1 MRFYVYALIDPQAGN
16 HPFYIGKG
24 LDNRLQ
30 SHFKPTPSSK
40 KAGAEI
46 VGCDT
51 ESILDNA
58 LGDIGDGAT
67 TRTKQFKIQQLA
79 AAGYTH
85 RDIARVVARR
95 LDEKTAFALESYLI
109 QSVYGLDSLLNRA
122 HGKHSGRFRPAG
134 DIRIASD
141 FDKLTNSREANTA
154 LPHYVYCLINPVN
167 GTVFYVGKGKGDR
180 ALNHFRDAIKSDAQA
195 YGKIQ
200 EINRLIT
207 EGHNPETI
215 IRILAWLD
223 HEPAAFALEAFAL
236 KFVYGLDTV
245 QNIQAGHQYGLFRA
259 KGDWELR
266 KGFDL
271 PFVVEPG
278 IRQDRSEKLDGMLGE
293 GLELPLLAIQEHFP
307 EIAFDPPSI
316 LDSADLGIEGDITL
330 PEQIVGPRLKIFIR
344 RKKIQ
349 IELRHRKKS
358 QREWIR
364 QHFMLLDAYPLRR
377 ADDVFF
383 PDNWR
388 GSRNMTSETNEAVN
402 RVRMML
408 EIVFAKRRSDLCP
421 TTERLLLQS

>member
-1 MRFYVYALIDPQAGN
+1 MRFHVYALIDPEAGN
-16 HPFYIGKG
+16 RPFYIGKG

-30 SHFKPTPSSK
+30 SHFKPASSSK

-51 ESILDNA
+51 ESILENA
-58 LGDIGDGAT
+58 LGDISDGAT
-67 TRTKQFKIQQLA
+67 TRTKQLKLQQLA

-85 RDIARVVARR
+85 HDIARVVARR
-95 LDEKTAFALESYLI
+95 LDEETAFALESYLI
-109 QSVYGLDSLLNRA
+109 QSVYGLDSLFNRA
-122 HGKHSGRFRPAG
+122 HGKHSERFRPAG

-141 FDKLTNSREANTA
+141 FDKLTNSGDANTA
-154 LPHYVYCLINPVN
+154 LPHYVYCLINPVS
-167 GTVFYVGKGKGDR
+167 GTVFYVGKGKGVR
-180 ALNHFRDAIKSDAQA
+180 ALNHFRDATKLDAQA
-195 YGKIQ
+195 HGKIQ

-215 IRILAWLD
+215 IRVLAWLD

-236 KFVYGLDTV
+236 KFIYGLDTV

-259 KGDWELR
+259 KGDWGLR

-271 PFVVEPG
+271 PFVIEPG

-330 PEQIVGPRLKIFIR
+330 PQHIVGPRLKIFIR

-349 IELRHRKKS
+349 IELRHRNKN

-364 QHFMLLDAYPLRR
+364 RHFMSLDAYPLRR
-377 ADDVFF
+377 TDDVFF
-383 PDNWR
+383 PDNWC

-421 TTERLLLQS
+421 TTELLLPKS

>member
-30 SHFKPTPSSK
+30 SHFKPTPSSDK
-40 KAGAEI
+40 SGTEI

-51 ESILDNA
+51 ESLLENA
-58 LGDIGDGAT
+58 LGDVGDETT

-95 LDEKTAFALESYLI
+95 LDEKTAFTLESYLI
-109 QSVYGLDSLLNRA
+109 QSVYGLESLLNRA
-122 HGKHSGRFRPAG
+122 HGKHSERFRPAG
-134 DIRIASD
+134 DIRIVSD
-141 FDKLTNSREANTA
+141 FDKLANSRATNTA
-154 LPHYVYCLINPVN
+154 SPHYVYCLITPVS
-167 GTVFYVGKGKGDR
+167 GTVFYVGKGKGVR
-180 ALNHFRDAIKSDAQA
+180 AFNHFRDATKSDEQA
-195 YGKIQ
+195 HGKIQ

-215 IRILAWLD
+215 IRVLAWLD
-223 HEPAAFALEAFAL
+223 HEPAAFALEAFTL
-236 KFVYGLDTV
+236 KFVYGLATV
-245 QNIQAGHQYGLFRA
+245 ENIQAGHQYGLFRA
-259 KGDWELR
+259 KGDWALR

-307 EIAFDPPSI
+307 EVEFDPPTI
-316 LDSADLGIEGDITL
+316 LDSADLGIEGDIKL
-330 PEQIVGPRLKIFIR
+330 PRQTVGPRLKIFIR

-349 IELRHRKKS
+349 IELRHRNKS

-364 QHFMLLDAYPLRR
+364 QHFMSLNAYPLRR
-377 ADDVFF
+377 RDDVFF

-388 GSRNMTSETNEAVN
+388 GSRNMTSETNEAVK

-408 EIVFAKRRSDLCP
+408 EIVFAKRRSDLCL
-421 TTERLLLQS
+421 TTEQLLPKS